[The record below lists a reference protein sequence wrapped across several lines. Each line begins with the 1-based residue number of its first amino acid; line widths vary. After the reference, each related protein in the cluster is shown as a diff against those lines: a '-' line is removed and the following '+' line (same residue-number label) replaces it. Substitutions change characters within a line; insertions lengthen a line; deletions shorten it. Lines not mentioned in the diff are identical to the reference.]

1 MDTTNNHYSYSS
13 LSGPRSTRLIILYP
27 SKDTKLPL
35 SCKLVEIDID
45 APPAYQALSYTW
57 DDEIPSEPMT
67 VTDEGNVNH
76 RSQNLLV
83 TPNCAA
89 ALRLLRKRIKPEDQ
103 ASKIGLWIDA
113 VCINQSSNAEKSV
126 QVAMMA
132 TIYKNARDVVVWL
145 GEKWTPRRRKYLLPT
160 QVIGPFVKTDITYV
174 WGPISQSLDGLV
186 SKQLRTRIYL
196 KLYLYN
202 LAVARA
208 LTAFLLRVSPHR
220 VPLGIQ
226 QAPYWSRAWT
236 VQEFA
241 HPSAALLCLDAGLC
255 HFRRLMVLTDLIA
268 WHNPDTNMEFH
279 AMCVR
284 YSESGSHL
292 SSMDFWKGIFDKKA
306 TEPRDKV
313 FAMRELFPSILNGI
327 TVDYSLPVKEVF
339 TEATRR
345 MITATHS
352 LDHLFFSVATLDA
365 DDFPSWT
372 VDWAPAP
379 DSEWPQ
385 LSKLFSLTTWSDSTQ
400 GAKPVFSFSEDGKA
414 LFLSGKKI
422 GQLGSCV
429 GERIGNGDERE
440 ESDSSGHPGT
450 GTVPFLVSLPRIML
464 ASQAL
469 DKTIRRACLW
479 SLWDLIYWLLAC
491 YPHTRSIA
499 SKMKH
504 KKKKVHPGSL
514 HEFLVNNRAAHV
526 NLSLALHH
534 NRLFFT
540 EDGQAGASVHTV
552 QPGDS
557 ICLFAGL
564 QTPFIIRQKGIG
576 WMLVGPAV
584 LSGAMDGEM
593 WPDDEGELSTWNI
606 V

>member
-1 MDTTNNHYSYSS
+1 MTMDTNNHYSYSP
-13 LSGPRSTRLIILYP
+13 LSGPRSTRLIILYA
-27 SKDTKLPL
+27 SKDTKSPL

-57 DDEIPSEPMT
+57 DDEIPSEPMA
-67 VTDEGNVNH
+67 VTDEGNANP
-76 RSQNLLV
+76 RSQTLLV

-89 ALRLLRKRIKPEDQ
+89 ALRLLRKRIRPEDQ
-103 ASKIGLWIDA
+103 ASKVGLWADA

-145 GEKWTPRRRKYLLPT
+145 GERWTPRRRKYLLPT
-160 QVIGPFVKTDITYV
+160 QIIGPFVKTDITDV
-174 WGPISQSLDGLV
+174 WGPISQRLDGLV
-186 SKQLRTRIYL
+186 SKQLITRIYL
-196 KLYLYN
+196 KSYLYN

-241 HPSAALLCLDAGLC
+241 HPSASLLCLDAGLC
-255 HFRRLMVLTDLIA
+255 HFRRLMVLTNFMA
-268 WHNPDTNMEFH
+268 WPNTDSNMEFH

-284 YSESGSHL
+284 YSESSSQL
-292 SSMDFWKGIFDKKA
+292 PSMDFWKGIFDRKA

-313 FAMRELFPSILNGI
+313 FAMRELFPCILGGI

-339 TEATRR
+339 AEATRR
-345 MITATHS
+345 VITATHS
-352 LDHLFFSVATLDA
+352 LDHLFFSVAALDA
-365 DDFPSWT
+365 NDFPSWA

-379 DSEWPQ
+379 DSDSSQ
-385 LSKLFSLTTWSDSTQ
+385 LSKLFSLSHDSDSTR
-400 GAKPVFSFSEDGKA
+400 GAEPIFSFSEDGKT

-429 GERIGNGDERE
+429 GERIGDEEE
-440 ESDSSGHPGT
+440 ESDSSGYPGT
-450 GTVPFLVSLPRIML
+450 GTVPFLVSLPRVML

-469 DKTIRRACLW
+469 DKTIRRACLL

-499 SKMKH
+499 SKMKD
-504 KKKKVHPGSL
+504 KKRKAHPGGL
-514 HEFLVNNRAAHV
+514 HDFLVKNRPAHI
-526 NLSLALHH
+526 NLSVALRHE
-534 NRLFFT
+534 RLFFT

-564 QTPFIIRQKGIG
+564 PTPFIIRQKGTG

-584 LSGAMDGEM
+584 LSGAMDGEL
-593 WPDDEGELSTWNI
+593 WPEDDGELSKWSI